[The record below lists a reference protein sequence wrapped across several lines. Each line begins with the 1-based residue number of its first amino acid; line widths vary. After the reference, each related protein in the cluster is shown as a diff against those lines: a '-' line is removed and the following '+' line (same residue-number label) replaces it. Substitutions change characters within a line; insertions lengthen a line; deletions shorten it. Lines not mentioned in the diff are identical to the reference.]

1 MFRTL
6 VLAAMSAGALS
17 LPIAAS
23 AAPKGCPPGLA
34 KKHNGCN
41 PPGQVKGYG
50 DRDRDDDHRYRYRAG
65 DRIDGDVIIL
75 RNPDRYGL
83 PNGTYYR
90 NDDVV
95 YRVDPETRKV
105 LNVIG
110 AIAALTD

>member
-6 VLAAMSAGALS
+6 ALAALSAGALTM
-17 LPIAAS
+17 PIAAS

-34 KKHNGCN
+34 KKQNGCN
-41 PPGQVKGYG
+41 PPGHVKGYT
-50 DRDRDDDHRYRYRAG
+50 DRDDDDYRYRYRTG

-110 AIAALTD
+110 AIAALAD

>member
-6 VLAAMSAGALS
+6 ALAALSAGALTM
-17 LPIAAS
+17 PIAAS

-34 KKHNGCN
+34 KKDNGCT
-41 PPGQVKGYG
+41 PPGLAKGHS
-50 DRDRDDDHRYRYRAG
+50 DRDHDDDYRYRYRTG

-110 AIAALTD
+110 AIAALAD